1 MKSSLSIFS
10 FMGCAFDV
18 VSKYLLP
25 NLDLLLCGL
34 PSFIDLFYI

>member
-10 FMGCAFDV
+10 FMDCAFDV

-34 PSFIDLFYI
+34 LSFIDLFYV